1 MITLQPAFCLCVLL
15 LAKTAHRVGHGDVQL
30 SGAVNNGLP
39 RCGQMPS
46 GGYKSSDAQIIGC
59 MANNKIIG
67 SRQRRKRDK
76 KTLSKYQHMPQ
87 RKPQCAYFNQEHELC
102 NISSRIES
110 CAIKRGGIKS
120 GRIQGCAETLVTLT
134 LSRSRTLRFW
144 MDTLCAIS
152 AE

>member
-39 RCGQMPS
+39 RCGQRPS

-87 RKPQCAYFNQEHELC
+87 RKPQCAYFNQEHEM
-102 NISSRIES
+102 S
-110 CAIKRGGIKS
+110 CAILAAELKAEPSNGEGSKAGGFKAALKHS
-120 GRIQGCAETLVTLT
+120 
-134 LSRSRTLRFW
+134 
-144 MDTLCAIS
+144 
-152 AE
+152 